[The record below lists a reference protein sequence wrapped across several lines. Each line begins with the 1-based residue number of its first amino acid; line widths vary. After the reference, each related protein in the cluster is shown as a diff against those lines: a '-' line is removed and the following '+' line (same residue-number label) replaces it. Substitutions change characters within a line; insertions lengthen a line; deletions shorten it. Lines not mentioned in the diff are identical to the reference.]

1 MKIIAIISCIMGAV
15 TFWMK
20 IYCNQIIP
28 TDIVAYYLN
37 TGKMQKRFYI
47 LNCIYLVDTILLII
61 IVFKA
66 INYLIVS

>member
-15 TFWMK
+15 TYWMK
-20 IYCNQIIP
+20 IYCDQITP
-28 TDIVAYYLN
+28 TELVAYYLN
-37 TGKMQKRFYI
+37 TKKMQKRFYI